1 MTGKGTQLGL
11 TRLALEESDK
21 KKDAIEQIMDP
32 DRPQHAHTKLKTFK
46 MKDNERILDMKVQ
59 TKGNSVTSISIMVC
73 ADL

>member
-1 MTGKGTQLGL
+1 
-11 TRLALEESDK
+11 
-21 KKDAIEQIMDP
+21 MDP